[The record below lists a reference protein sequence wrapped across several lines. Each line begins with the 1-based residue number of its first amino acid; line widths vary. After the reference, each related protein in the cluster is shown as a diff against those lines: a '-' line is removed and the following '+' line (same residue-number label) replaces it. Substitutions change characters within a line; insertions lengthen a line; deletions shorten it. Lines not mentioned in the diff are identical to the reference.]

1 MTIEVR
7 VLSGSRVGHTA
18 SFEQPVVTVG
28 RHASSDLRFD
38 PQSDLDVSSRHAEL
52 RFIGGGWSVVD
63 EGSTNGTY
71 VNGVRVAS
79 DRRLYD
85 GDIVSFG
92 VNGPRVEVQGVGT
105 PTGTSPAATR
115 VQNASGERKIPP
127 QRVDTGVRVAVAVKQ
142 QTKTM
147 QRTFIGA
154 LIVVAALAAGGFAWV
169 RQQSAAHDAELNALL
184 AHGDSVTAALQKTI
198 ASMKPSDSLLRGT
211 VEQELKRQ
219 QGQLDTARQMAASG
233 KGTVEEFQKRLRPV
247 PAALR
252 MDYSRV
258 SDLNDAAVAMVA
270 SDLDGQFIAGTAF
283 GINANGM
290 LVTNRH
296 VVKGETGAPA
306 KRIMVIFA
314 NTTQW
319 LPAKLIRVSDSDD
332 LALVQIEPAGTY
344 PVVTGVSRGGALARV
359 GAPVASIGYPG
370 ATDTPMEGTGLKITA
385 RTTITA
391 GTVSKRLDDVIQIDS
406 YAGHGSSG
414 SPLFDAN
421 GLVVGVVYGGA
432 KESQGRIVYAVPA
445 QRLAAFIGSD
455 GGSVVK

>member
-1 MTIEVR
+1 MTLELR
-7 VLSGSRVGHTA
+7 VLSGSRSGHTA
-18 SFEQPVVTVG
+18 SFEQPLVTIG

-38 PQSDLDVSSRHAEL
+38 PQADLDVSSRHAEM
-52 RFIGGGWSVVD
+52 RFIGGAWSVVD

-92 VNGPRVEVQGVGT
+92 SNGPRVEVQGAGA

-127 QRVDTGVRVAVAVKQ
+127 RVDTGVRVAVAVKQ

-154 LIVVAALAAGGFAWV
+154 LVVVAALAIGGFAWM
-169 RQQSAAHDAELNALL
+169 RQQTSVHDAQMNALL

-211 VEQELKRQ
+211 VEQELKLQRE
-219 QGQLDTARQMAASG
+219 QLDNARKLAANG
-233 KGTVEEFQKRLRPV
+233 KGSVEDFGARLKPV

-252 MDYSRV
+252 MDFSKV
-258 SDLNDAAVAMVA
+258 SDMNDGAVAMVA
-270 SDLDGQFIAGTAF
+270 SDFDGQFIAGTAF
-283 GINANGM
+283 GITANGM
-290 LVTNRH
+290 LITNRH
-296 VVKGETGAPA
+296 VVKGENGTVARRVA
-306 KRIMVIFA
+306 VIFA

-319 LPAKLIRVSDSDD
+319 LPVKIVRVSESED
-332 LALVQIEPAGTY
+332 LALLQIEQAGTY
-344 PVVTGVSRGGALARV
+344 PMVSGVSRAGSLARV

-370 ATDTPMEGTGLKITA
+370 ATDTPMEGSGLKITA

-421 GLVVGVVYGGA
+421 GYVVGVVYGGA

-445 QRLAAFIGSD
+445 QKLAAFIGSD